1 MTVTT
6 AQIREFATRFIVAEI
21 AATGD
26 AEWFQPQLDAT
37 LALLAQ
43 HDDATEFTVSGRRIN
58 VTNPGNV
65 GGFDDYANVIEMAG
79 EAVAGGSVGESRT
92 TWA

>member
-1 MTVTT
+1 MKVTT
-6 AQIREFATRFIVAEI
+6 AQIREFATRFIAAEI

-43 HDDATEFTVSGRRIN
+43 HDDSAEFAVTGRRIN
-58 VTNPGNV
+58 VTNPGRV
-65 GGFDDYANVIEMAG
+65 GGDFDTVIAMAG
-79 EAVAGGSVGESRT
+79 EALSGGSVGESHT